1 MMKSRSEFTK
11 NRYLKINGRAPF
23 RYLAGGRFGPGPK
36 SQSSKTAARGIDYSE
51 DSAPLSARRASV
63 VRKVKV
69 IIKTVFL
76 RIRFNDKTF
85 LRVRSGIVQENR

>member
-1 MMKSRSEFTK
+1 M
-11 NRYLKINGRAPF
+11 IWRAAV
-23 RYLAGGRFGPGPK
+23 LARVQR
-36 SQSSKTAARGIDYSE
+36 SQSSKTTACGIDYGK
-51 DSAPLSARRASV
+51 DSAPLSARCASV

-69 IIKTVFL
+69 IIKTVFF